1 MISDSPPDREL
12 EWTDDGIQSAKN
24 LITRIERYFS
34 KEKSDINELAIKEVE
49 RFIFNMEKNILNFSL
64 NKCVANI
71 YTLLNFLEKRSIFLG
86 NDELSKKILI
96 VICPITPSL
105 STKIFQELFLNKI
118 DDQLWPKLQEN
129 LLVEEIL
136 KLPIQVNGKLVDFI
150 EMNID
155 YTEKKALEE
164 IYKRDKII
172 NKIDG
177 KNIKKVINV
186 QNKIINLI
194 I

>member
-1 MISDSPPDREL
+1 M
-12 EWTDDGIQSAKN
+12 
-24 LITRIERYFS
+24 
-34 KEKSDINELAIKEVE
+34 
-49 RFIFNMEKNILNFSL
+49 
-64 NKCVANI
+64 
-71 YTLLNFLEKRSIFLG
+71 
-86 NDELSKKILI
+86 
-96 VICPITPSL
+96 
-105 STKIFQELFLNKI
+105 
-118 DDQLWPKLQEN
+118 
-129 LLVEEIL
+129 LVEEIL